1 MPPLKESCTRWLRS
15 HRSRRGKPRSRRIVG
30 SKSKAHPTLALS
42 RRLKASPGAHPN
54 ILNYVIYIYGSNI
67 CALDLGIG

>member
-1 MPPLKESCTRWLRS
+1 MHMHTCSSRGQRRSYTRWLRS

-30 SKSKAHPTLALS
+30 SKSKVHLILALS

-54 ILNYVIYIYGSNI
+54 ILNYVIYM
-67 CALDLGIG
+67 CL